1 MGEPSV
7 GAPLSAGPTEDR
19 LDSWKEIAVY
29 LNRDA
34 TTVQRWEKREG
45 MPVHRHL
52 HDKIGS
58 VYASKAELDAWARS
72 RNLQAAQKNGNDV
85 AIEEPVAS
93 APATETTP
101 SFWNRRRVVGVAL
114 VAFLMIGGFAAWRLL
129 FARPV
134 LTTTDVILQTSFIN
148 RTGDPIFDNSLD
160 NALAVKLTESPF
172 LSLLP
177 EADVRR
183 TMGTMRHNPNERVT
197 RELGIE
203 ICRRQGLKAVV
214 VPAIDAFG
222 GRYLITLEAIDA
234 SSGKTL
240 ARRQVEAE
248 SKDKVIAALGKAAS
262 ELRTRLG
269 ESLSSLEKYNA
280 PLNLATT
287 SSLEALQAYSTGQT
301 LARSGKRRDAIVLF
315 ERAIDLDPRFC
326 SAYLALGAAY
336 RSVGDEEAA
345 KKNYVKAFEL
355 KDSHLTQEENFEAT
369 ALYHSAVTGNL
380 EKEDAVVTLYK
391 LAYPRSVSAFNLSGI
406 VHALLGRTEEALQ
419 EFNWCIDHSP
429 VPSSNAYSNASN
441 ALLILGRIDEAQKML
456 EQWRQKGTFTPI
468 QTALRYR
475 IAFLTNDG
483 VTMDRITR
491 ETPPDEVRLLRER
504 EEFAFYRGHFG
515 ELRSLNETLVK
526 QDLHS
531 NEKENASFD
540 LAWHARVESLAGNY
554 VLARKLC
561 LQAEEMSNDDFLALE
576 NCAAALAYA
585 GDVTQAEA
593 LAAKLDRQFPE
604 NTLNQKIYLPLI
616 RSIIER
622 QRGNMAKAV
631 DLLSPVMQFPN
642 APVFYNR
649 ALAYAAAGEHP
660 KAIDE
665 FGTVIA
671 RRGWPDW
678 AIYAPLAQLGLART
692 YPTQGSLENSRKA
705 YNDLFTTWKD
715 ADPDI
720 PILKQAQAEYSKLK

>member
-301 LARSGKRRDAIVLF
+301 LARSGKRRDAIALF

-441 ALLILGRIDEAQKML
+441 ALLILGRIDESQKML

>member
-160 NALAVKLTESPF
+160 DALAVKLTESPF

-301 LARSGKRRDAIVLF
+301 LARSGKRRDAIALF

>member
-1 MGEPSV
+1 M
-7 GAPLSAGPTEDR
+7 
-19 LDSWKEIAVY
+19 
-29 LNRDA
+29 
-34 TTVQRWEKREG
+34 
-45 MPVHRHL
+45 
-52 HDKIGS
+52 
-58 VYASKAELDAWARS
+58 
-72 RNLQAAQKNGNDV
+72 
-85 AIEEPVAS
+85 
-93 APATETTP
+93 
-101 SFWNRRRVVGVAL
+101 
-114 VAFLMIGGFAAWRLL
+114 
-129 FARPV
+129 
-134 LTTTDVILQTSFIN
+134 
-148 RTGDPIFDNSLD
+148 
-160 NALAVKLTESPF
+160 
-172 LSLLP
+172 
-177 EADVRR
+177 
-183 TMGTMRHNPNERVT
+183 
-197 RELGIE
+197 
-203 ICRRQGLKAVV
+203 
-214 VPAIDAFG
+214 
-222 GRYLITLEAIDA
+222 
-234 SSGKTL
+234 
-240 ARRQVEAE
+240 
-248 SKDKVIAALGKAAS
+248 
-262 ELRTRLG
+262 
-269 ESLSSLEKYNA
+269 
-280 PLNLATT
+280 
-287 SSLEALQAYSTGQT
+287 
-301 LARSGKRRDAIVLF
+301 
-315 ERAIDLDPRFC
+315 
-326 SAYLALGAAY
+326 
-336 RSVGDEEAA
+336 
-345 KKNYVKAFEL
+345 
-355 KDSHLTQEENFEAT
+355 
-369 ALYHSAVTGNL
+369 
-380 EKEDAVVTLYK
+380 VTLYK

-642 APVFYNR
+642 EPVFYNR

>member
-248 SKDKVIAALGKAAS
+248 SKDKVIAALGDRK
-262 ELRTRLG
+262 
-269 ESLSSLEKYNA
+269 
-280 PLNLATT
+280 
-287 SSLEALQAYSTGQT
+287 ST
-301 LARSGKRRDAIVLF
+301 V
-315 ERAIDLDPRFC
+315 
-326 SAYLALGAAY
+326 
-336 RSVGDEEAA
+336 
-345 KKNYVKAFEL
+345 
-355 KDSHLTQEENFEAT
+355 
-369 ALYHSAVTGNL
+369 
-380 EKEDAVVTLYK
+380 
-391 LAYPRSVSAFNLSGI
+391 
-406 VHALLGRTEEALQ
+406 
-419 EFNWCIDHSP
+419 
-429 VPSSNAYSNASN
+429 
-441 ALLILGRIDEAQKML
+441 
-456 EQWRQKGTFTPI
+456 
-468 QTALRYR
+468 
-475 IAFLTNDG
+475 
-483 VTMDRITR
+483 
-491 ETPPDEVRLLRER
+491 
-504 EEFAFYRGHFG
+504 
-515 ELRSLNETLVK
+515 
-526 QDLHS
+526 
-531 NEKENASFD
+531 
-540 LAWHARVESLAGNY
+540 
-554 VLARKLC
+554 
-561 LQAEEMSNDDFLALE
+561 
-576 NCAAALAYA
+576 
-585 GDVTQAEA
+585 
-593 LAAKLDRQFPE
+593 
-604 NTLNQKIYLPLI
+604 
-616 RSIIER
+616 
-622 QRGNMAKAV
+622 
-631 DLLSPVMQFPN
+631 
-642 APVFYNR
+642 
-649 ALAYAAAGEHP
+649 
-660 KAIDE
+660 
-665 FGTVIA
+665 
-671 RRGWPDW
+671 
-678 AIYAPLAQLGLART
+678 
-692 YPTQGSLENSRKA
+692 
-705 YNDLFTTWKD
+705 
-715 ADPDI
+715 
-720 PILKQAQAEYSKLK
+720 

>member
-301 LARSGKRRDAIVLF
+301 LARSGKRRDAIALF